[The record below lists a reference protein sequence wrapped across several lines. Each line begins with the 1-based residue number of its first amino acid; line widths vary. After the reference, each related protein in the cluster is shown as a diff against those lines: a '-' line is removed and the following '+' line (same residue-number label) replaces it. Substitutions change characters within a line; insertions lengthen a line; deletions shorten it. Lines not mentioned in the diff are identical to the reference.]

1 MALLAPHALQ
11 VGSRLGVYEL
21 TRFLGEGGFAEVW
34 LARRAADASQEVAI
48 KLVRRGRVSTVA
60 ERTMFLDEANIA
72 AAIRH
77 PNVARVY
84 EIGDEEGL
92 SYLVM
97 EHVAGG
103 SLETI
108 ALGASALGE
117 PVPIAIAVTL
127 AAETCAGIH
136 AAHELVIDG
145 RPQHVVHRDIS
156 PQNIL
161 ITEEGVPKVIDFG
174 IAKARER
181 ISKQTSTGIAKGKI
195 AYMSPE
201 QARGV
206 DIDRRADIWAIGM
219 VLFEL
224 LEGRKALNG
233 PNEIARLQALVSRPL
248 RLTFSRTPD
257 RIARIVRRALSFKA
271 SDRQETADE
280 VRIALEEALV
290 AEGLATSAAEIR
302 AFCIRAR
309 AAAEMADAQGQS
321 HRELEALLGGGA
333 AAETVSRIAPS
344 PSARGKSRRAAIG
357 ALVAV
362 VLLVVGGIGVRV
374 ATRPSKEAEL
384 APSPSAASIV
394 PIASIASIAPSIEP
408 VDSGASS
415 AAPVEVASSASALRS
430 STPPHAH
437 AAHAPPKATTPN
449 STPNTAKGKP
459 ARHPPGYAEIE

>member
-11 VGSRLGVYEL
+11 VGSRLGAYEL

-34 LARRAADASQEVAI
+34 LARDPADASKEVAI

-60 ERTMFLDEANIA
+60 ERAMFLDEANIA

-92 SYLVM
+92 PYLVM

-108 ALGASALGE
+108 ARGAAALGE
-117 PVPIAIAVTL
+117 RVPIAIAVTL

-161 ITEEGVPKVIDFG
+161 LTEDGVPKVIDFG

-224 LEGRKALNG
+224 LEGRKAIGG
-233 PNEIARLQALVSRPL
+233 PNEIARLQLLVSRPL

-257 RIARIVRRALSFKA
+257 RIARVVRRALSFKA
-271 SDRQETADE
+271 SDRQETADA
-280 VRIALEEALV
+280 VRIALEEALL
-290 AEGLATSAAEIR
+290 AEGLAASAAEIR

-309 AAAEMADAQGQS
+309 VAAEMADAQGQS
-321 HRELEALLGGGA
+321 PPELEALIGGGE

-344 PSARGKSRRAAIG
+344 PSAKGRARRVAIG
-357 ALVAV
+357 ALLAV
-362 VLLVVGGIGVRV
+362 VLLVVVGIGVRV
-374 ATRPSKEAEL
+374 ATRPSNEAEP
-384 APSPSAASIV
+384 AAFPSAASIA
-394 PIASIASIAPSIEP
+394 PIASIAPSIKP
-408 VDSGASS
+408 ADSGASS
-415 AAPVEVASSASALRS
+415 AAPVEVASSAGAAPS
-430 STPPHAH
+430 SPPSHAH
-437 AAHAPPKATTPN
+437 AAHGAPPK
-449 STPNTAKGKP
+449 PNTKGKP